1 MRRVLGWP
9 QILQRVT
16 GSSLKF
22 AFFLITRAPGNLG
35 DFHAWYTHRPIS
47 SRAVWILMKIY
58 PSSLEGSLK
67 APSQVSSI
75 LLGTVLV
82 TRERLYSPFVCSTLQ
97 EVDQLTCSNH
107 QDITPEVEFLA
118 GSSRTLVMR
127 KPRSTGG
134 SSAGGSS
141 SAIRSLGGML
151 GWEGASRGRSPFS
164 GILRKRSSSNL
175 RIHGGFPNI
184 RGTILGGP
192 DDKVIRILG
201 SILGPPYFGKL
212 PHLHMYRDLSSGHP
226 PRQLGET
233 PIQRRSLRLRNL
245 LQAYFMMRLGHC
257 QYVVNILTLVDSSV
271 HLRPLYSE

>member
-22 AFFLITRAPGNLG
+22 VFFQLPGLQGTWVTFMLG
-35 DFHAWYTHRPIS
+35 IRIAQYLLG
-47 SRAVWILMKIY
+47 VWILMKIY

-67 APSQVSSI
+67 APSQVSSM

-82 TRERLYSPFVCSTLQ
+82 TRERLYPPFGCSTLQ

-134 SSAGGSS
+134 SSAGGSYS
-141 SAIRSLGGML
+141 GLRSLGGML
-151 GWEGASRGRSPFS
+151 GWDGAQEAGAHSQGSSERGALATS
-164 GILRKRSSSNL
+164 GYM
-175 RIHGGFPNI
+175 GGS
-184 RGTILGGP
+184 
-192 DDKVIRILG
+192 RILG
-201 SILGPPYFGKL
+201 VPFWG
-212 PHLHMYRDLSSGHP
+212 
-226 PRQLGET
+226 
-233 PIQRRSLRLRNL
+233 SL
-245 LQAYFMMRLGHC
+245 
-257 QYVVNILTLVDSSV
+257 
-271 HLRPLYSE
+271 